1 MRCSFGPSI
10 RSCIIDEASMI
21 AILAAS
27 ISGASSGSISD
38 FFGASALKEGSG
50 RSFAS
55 RYSLTLAVFSD
66 IIAASLVMEGEVIVE
81 NVIEKVV
88 LVSRLN
94 QGLLYEGTTDLG

>member
-27 ISGASSGSISD
+27 ILGASSGSISD
-38 FFGASALKEGSG
+38 FSGASALKEGSG

-81 NVIEKVV
+81 NVMKKVA

-94 QGLLYEGTTDLG
+94 QGLLYDGTADLG